1 MTDEHRI
8 DGHKLMFHP
17 ERVSQWQNGR
27 QDWKEAKSIY
37 PIYVEIS
44 PMGAC
49 NHRCTFCAVDYIG
62 YQNRSLDA
70 DTLKNCLTDMAQLG
84 VKSVMFAGEGEPAL
98 YKPLPEVLD
107 LCSRVGIDASM
118 TTNLVPFTK
127 NNVDSFLK
135 NCKWIKASINA
146 GTRET
151 YSQIHQCDP
160 ADFDRVLK
168 NVELAVETRE
178 KKGYSCTLG
187 AQMVLLPENTD
198 EAYVLAEKLK
208 SLGADYLVI
217 KPYSQ
222 HNSSTT
228 RQYENID
235 YEQKLTLEDDLVKL
249 NGDGFNVVYRKLTI
263 QRAIAQEHD
272 FKVCHSTPFFWAYI
286 MASGDVYGCSAY
298 LEDERFC
305 YGNLSEKKFQ
315 KIWEGEKR
323 RKNFHFIKDDLNIE
337 DCRMNCRMWSANQYL
352 WELDHPGPHNNFV

>member
-1 MTDEHRI
+1 MADQYQI
-8 DGHKLMFHP
+8 DGQKLMFHP
-17 ERVSQWQNGR
+17 ERVAQWQKGR
-27 QDWKEAKSIY
+27 EDWETARSIY

-62 YQNRSLDA
+62 YQNRSLDL
-70 DTLKNCLTDMAQLG
+70 DVLKNCLTDMARLG
-84 VKSVMFAGEGEPAL
+84 VRSVMFAGEGEPAL

-107 LCSRVGIDASM
+107 LCSHVGIDTSM

-127 NNVDSFLK
+127 DNAESFLK
-135 NCKWIKASINA
+135 NCQWIKASINA

-151 YSQIHQCDP
+151 YARVHQCDP
-160 ADFDRVLK
+160 VDFDRVLR
-168 NVELAVETRE
+168 NFELAVETRE

-187 AQMVLLPENTD
+187 AQMVLLPENSD
-198 EAYVLAEKLK
+198 EACVLAEKLK
-208 SLGADYLVI
+208 SRGADYLVI

-235 YEQKLTLEDDLVKL
+235 YGQDSTLEDDLAKL
-249 NGDGFNVVYRKLTI
+249 NGDGFNVIYRKLAI
-263 QRAIAQEHD
+263 QRTIAKEHD
-272 FKVCHSTPFFWAYI
+272 FEVCHSTPFFWAYL

-305 YGNLSEKKFQ
+305 YGSLSELSFQ
-315 KIWEGEKR
+315 QIWEGEKR
-323 RKNFHFIKDDLNIE
+323 RKNFHFIKDELDIK

-352 WELDHPGPHNNFV
+352 WELAHPGSHVNFV